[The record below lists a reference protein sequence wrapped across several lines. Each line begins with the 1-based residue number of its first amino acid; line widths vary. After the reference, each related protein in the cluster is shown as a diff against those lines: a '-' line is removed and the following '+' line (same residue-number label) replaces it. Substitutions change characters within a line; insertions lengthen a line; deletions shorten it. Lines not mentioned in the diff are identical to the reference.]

1 MSHYLK
7 KQRERAEELALVD
20 HPSGL
25 LPWELRFCQEYALSG
40 QLLDAMKQVCAVHE
54 LQNDHSLRMRAVALL
69 KKPLV
74 KRYLNH
80 LQNRLEDIGVASMVE
95 VQMFLTNAI
104 RTPVGLVDED
114 SPLCQKKVVT
124 VRTAKDGSQTETTT
138 IETVSK
144 MEAAK
149 TLIRMKGWDAPI
161 KLDVNH
167 SGGVMLVPMADN
179 LSDWEKAAADSQ
191 EKLMAD
197 AIDI

>member
-25 LPWELRFCQEYALSG
+25 LPWELRFCQEYAISG

-54 LQNDHSLRMRAVALL
+54 LQNDHSLRMRAVAML

-74 KRYLNH
+74 KRYMGH
-80 LQNRLEDIGVASMVE
+80 LHGRLEDIGVASMLE
-95 VQMFLTNAI
+95 VQMFLTNVI
-104 RTPVGLVDED
+104 RTPIGMVDEGD
-114 SPLCQKKVVT
+114 PFCQKKVVT
-124 VRTAKDGSQTETTT
+124 VRIAKDGSETETTT
-138 IETVSK
+138 LESVPK
-144 MEAAK
+144 LEAIK
-149 TLIRMKGWDAPI
+149 TLIRMKGWDSPI
-161 KLDVNH
+161 KVDVNH
-167 SGGVMLVPMADN
+167 SGGVMLVPIADN